1 MRATTFNDQR
11 FNARNRTAFKGVGAL
26 VARMRWRAIVIPDR
40 WSSATKFGLPSCP
53 NPHISCLT
61 PNRQRRKMWG
71 FFYDRFN
78 VINLHQMRI
87 RRIDLTFTALLIP
100 LDFVALVGAGMA
112 AYLLRFSRFVTEVLP
127 VLQNVPFSEYL
138 RTVITFAF
146 VWMVLFALAGLYST
160 RQKKP
165 ERVRPHRT
173 CLYGRCHAAYRY
185 GVFPT

>member
-1 MRATTFNDQR
+1 M
-11 FNARNRTAFKGVGAL
+11 
-26 VARMRWRAIVIPDR
+26 VIRDKIRLTVLPE
-40 WSSATKFGLPSCP
+40 SPYLLSHAESAKDERCGDFL
-53 NPHISCLT
+53 
-61 PNRQRRKMWG
+61 
-71 FFYDRFN
+71 YDRFN

-160 RQKKP
+160 RQKSS